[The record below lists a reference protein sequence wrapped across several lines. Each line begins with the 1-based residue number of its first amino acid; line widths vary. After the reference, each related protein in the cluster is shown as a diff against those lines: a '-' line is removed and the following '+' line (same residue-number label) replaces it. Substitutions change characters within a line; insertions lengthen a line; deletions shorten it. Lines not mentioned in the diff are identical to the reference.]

1 MNDITN
7 ARLSVVVPNYNH
19 AQYLPE
25 ALNAILNQSCRPMEV
40 IVIDD
45 CSTDNSVEVIEAF
58 IRMDP
63 IIRLYRN
70 ERNRGVNF
78 SMNRGRFSK
87 HARSMPSTKN

>member
-7 ARLSVVVPNYNH
+7 ARLSVIVPNYNH

-25 ALNAILNQSCRPMEV
+25 AVNAILNQSCRPMEV

-58 IRMDP
+58 IRQDP

-70 ERNRGVNF
+70 E
-78 SMNRGRFSK
+78 
-87 HARSMPSTKN
+87 